1 MQDVE
6 PELKPFLKELM
17 TMHDND
23 HTTNA
28 MPDLSIKAHIHSR
41 PDSTLE
47 STKSIA
53 VSSTSTSSHHT
64 LRRKQRM
71 AALRKRSSRS
81 LRKHS
86 MPILSKTCARRVD
99 ECEQVVSVQAFLSSR
114 SPSPAPGPLI
124 PLGHP
129 GRPLYTAIRKN
140 MSPPPGLNPPLSD
153 VGHGSSLH
161 TILLERGARSLD
173 MPRPATLGRSYHLH
187 QPIPPSD
194 WTAGCSLTG
203 EAELRPDLVRCR
215 SADVVSH
222 RPREVNL
229 GGVVRE
235 KVKNFG
241 KGLKE
246 LLRRT

>member
-1 MQDVE
+1 MI
-6 PELKPFLKELM
+6 
-17 TMHDND
+17 MHDDNQ
-23 HTTNA
+23 TNNA
-28 MPDLSIKAHIHSR
+28 MPDYTKANIHSR

-47 STKSIA
+47 DSKSIGA
-53 VSSTSTSSHHT
+53 SSTSTTSQRT
-64 LRRKQRM
+64 LRRKQRI

-86 MPILSKTCARRVD
+86 MPILSKACSRRTD
-99 ECEQVVSVQAFLSSR
+99 ECEQVVTVQAFLPSR
-114 SPSPAPGPLI
+114 SPSPAPVPLI

-129 GRPLYTAIRKN
+129 ERPLYSAIRKN
-140 MSPPPGLNPPLSD
+140 MSSPPGLNPSRS
-153 VGHGSSLH
+153 GHGSSLH
-161 TILLERGARSLD
+161 TVLLERGARSLD
-173 MPRPATLGRSYHLH
+173 MPRPATLGRSYRQH

-203 EAELRPDLVRCR
+203 EAELRPDLIRCR
-215 SADVVSH
+215 SADVVTH

-235 KVKNFG
+235 KVKNLG